1 MAKKGVKMS
10 NLYVQDEMKAH
21 ILTHSGVVVKV
32 NFDVAADDA
41 SKGADK
47 VVDLTRVGASNGIG
61 DTDTVNT
68 NAVDGLVDGEKIHQ
82 VGSERIF

>member
-1 MAKKGVKMS
+1 M
-10 NLYVQDEMKAH
+10 YVQDEVKAY
-21 ILTHSGVVVKV
+21 ILTHSGVIVKV

-41 SKGADK
+41 SKGADE

-68 NAVDGLVDGEKIHQ
+68 NAVDGLVDGEKVHQ